1 MFVDQAKIKVTA
13 GRGGNGCASF
23 RKEKFVNK
31 GGPDG
36 GSGGDGG
43 DVVLICDGNLSTLL
57 DFQYKSSYKAG
68 SGEHGKGKNKD
79 GRRGENLF
87 VKVPPGTVV
96 KDLSGSRE
104 LADMVKADQ
113 TFTAARGGRG
123 GRGNTTFKSSTNRAP
138 RNAEEGGEGEQA
150 DFLLELKIIADV
162 GLIGCPN
169 AGKSS
174 LINRISNAH
183 PKVADYP
190 FTTIEP
196 RVGIVKSLSSSFAV
210 AEIPGLIEGAH
221 RGKGL
226 GDRFLRHIERT
237 SLILHIVDLS
247 ADPVRDFRV
256 VRNELEAHSCF
267 MPDER
272 YIVAGNKIDL
282 PGASENLNALRA
294 EAGKKKVFAI
304 SCLDGQ
310 GIDGLLEHLSRHVK
324 EFKNER

>member
-1 MFVDQAKIKVTA
+1 MFVDQAKIKVIA

-36 GSGGDGG
+36 GSGGGGG
-43 DVVLICDGNLSTLL
+43 DVVIICDGNLSTLL
-57 DFQYKSSYKAG
+57 DFQYNSSFKAE
-68 SGEHGKGKNKD
+68 SGAHGKGKNKD
-79 GRRGENLF
+79 GRRGENLL

-96 KDLSGSRE
+96 KDLAGNRE
-104 LADMVKADQ
+104 LADMVKAGQ
-113 TFTAARGGRG
+113 TFTVARGGRG
-123 GRGNTTFKSSTNRAP
+123 GRGNTSFKSSTNRAP
-138 RNAEEGGEGEQA
+138 RNAEEGGEGEQT
-150 DFLLELKIIADV
+150 DILLELKIMADV

-174 LINRISNAH
+174 LINRISNAA

-196 RVGIVKSLSSSFAV
+196 RVGIVKDFYSSFAV

-221 RGKGL
+221 KGKGL

-247 ADPVRDFRV
+247 ADPVKDFRI
-256 VRNELEAHSCF
+256 VRNELEAHSYS

-272 YIVAGNKIDL
+272 YIVAGNKTDL
-282 PGASENLNALRA
+282 PGASENLNSLRG
-294 EAGKKKVFAI
+294 EAGKKKVFPI
-304 SCLDGQ
+304 SCADGH
-310 GIDGLLEHLSRHVK
+310 GIDGLLEHLSMRVK